1 VASTT
6 LEEVNGHGRGEVDL
20 HSTSPSPD
28 SAGAGSSDEVTKP
41 IHFRLPA
48 RRQFVAAA
56 GRAKMSLKDAADLAA
71 ELLDRATQDERP
83 ETPAE
88 KKARLANKVSSK

>member
-1 VASTT
+1 MSTALGET
-6 LEEVNGHGRGEVDL
+6 NGNSRGEVDL

-28 SAGAGSSDEVTKP
+28 SAGSGSSDEVTKP
-41 IHFRLPA
+41 VQFRLPA
-48 RRQFVAAA
+48 RRQFVESAK
-56 GRAKMSLKDAADLAA
+56 RAKMSLKDAADLAA

-83 ETPAE
+83 ETAAD